1 MNGSIIDRF
10 APLYVKYKHKPI
22 MISEGAIAHTVLE
35 TDKSYGSWAESQLG
49 YMFGLLPRMFPQV
62 KAITYFNFSRSQALR
77 THMEYVYD
85 LGENLYTDGLYR
97 RLITSRWFLDTIQE
111 GASSVDYTYTPMDK
125 AYVPSGKQTVM
136 VYMKPQEGLAPFAVA
151 LYQGDRRLGIRYEM
165 PWEFETNLT
174 PEQASIPVRAVAY
187 HRDMTPAAAASFQ
200 PAPGLK

>member
-1 MNGSIIDRF
+1 M
-10 APLYVKYKHKPI
+10 
-22 MISEGAIAHTVLE
+22 
-35 TDKSYGSWAESQLG
+35 
-49 YMFGLLPRMFPQV
+49 
-62 KAITYFNFSRSQALR
+62 
-77 THMEYVYD
+77 
-85 LGENLYTDGLYR
+85 
-97 RLITSRWFLDTIQE
+97 
-111 GASSVDYTYTPMDK
+111 DYTYTPMDK

-187 HRDMTPAAAASFQ
+187 HRDMTPAATASFQ